1 MQICGTPKEIMDI
14 KDKIYNLRKKSRLS
28 QEDLSFKLGVS
39 RQTVSKWEA
48 GFVQPSFENLK
59 SLCDVFQVS
68 LSYFEEVAD
77 CADEAAADVDDG
89 TSSVDDENADN
100 IATVS
105 DEKLQT
111 PEKSEAKTRVIY
123 IISAVILSVLS
134 AIMLVLSVVVGLV
147 AFSSN
152 SGDVTVS
159 NYKFDT
165 WAFVFCIA
173 AFVLFLAFAIVLSA
187 RASKCTKNTEC

>member
-1 MQICGTPKEIMDI
+1 MDI
-14 KDKIYNLRKKSRLS
+14 KDKIYNLRKKSGLS
-28 QEDLSFKLGVS
+28 QEDLGFKLGVS

-68 LSYFEEVAD
+68 LSYFEEVSD
-77 CADEAAADVDDG
+77 CTDEAAADVDDDA
-89 TSSVDDENADN
+89 SSVADENADN
-100 IATVS
+100 VATVS
-105 DEKLQT
+105 DEKPKT
-111 PEKSEAKTRVIY
+111 PEKNDIKTRAIY
-123 IISAVILSVLS
+123 ITSAVILSVLS

-173 AFVLFLAFAIVLSA
+173 AFVLFFVFAIVLSI
-187 RASKCTKNTEC
+187 RASKCQKNTEC

>member
-1 MQICGTPKEIMDI
+1 MCG
-14 KDKIYNLRKKSRLS
+14 RS
-28 QEDLSFKLGVS
+28 G
-39 RQTVSKWEA
+39 
-48 GFVQPSFENLK
+48 
-59 SLCDVFQVS
+59 
-68 LSYFEEVAD
+68 
-77 CADEAAADVDDG
+77 ADVDDD

-100 IATVS
+100 VATVS
-105 DEKLQT
+105 DEKPKT
-111 PEKSEAKTRVIY
+111 PEKNDIKTRAIY
-123 IISAVILSVLS
+123 ITSAVILSVLS

-173 AFVLFLAFAIVLSA
+173 AFVLFFVFAIVLSI
-187 RASKCTKNTEC
+187 RASKCQKNTEC

>member
-1 MQICGTPKEIMDI
+1 MDI
-14 KDKIYNLRKKSRLS
+14 KDKIYNLRKKSGLS
-28 QEDLSFKLGVS
+28 QEDLGFKLGVS

-77 CADEAAADVDDG
+77 CANEAAADVDDDI
-89 TSSVDDENADN
+89 SSVDDENADN

-105 DEKLQT
+105 DEKPKT
-111 PEKSEAKTRVIY
+111 PEKNDIKTRAIY
-123 IISAVILSVLS
+123 ITSAVILSVLS
-134 AIMLVLSVVVGLV
+134 AIMLVLSVVVGFV

-152 SGDVTVS
+152 RGDVTVS
-159 NYKFDT
+159 NYKFDAG
-165 WAFVFCIA
+165 AFVICIV
-173 AFVLFLAFAIVLSA
+173 AFALFFSFAIVLSV
-187 RASKCTKNTEC
+187 RASKCQKNTEC

>member
-1 MQICGTPKEIMDI
+1 LG
-14 KDKIYNLRKKSRLS
+14 
-28 QEDLSFKLGVS
+28 FKLGVS

>member
-1 MQICGTPKEIMDI
+1 MDI
-14 KDKIYNLRKKSRLS
+14 KDKIYNLRKTSGLS
-28 QEDLSFKLGVS
+28 QEDLGFKLGVS

-68 LSYFEEVAD
+68 LSYFEEVSD
-77 CADEAAADVDDG
+77 CADEAAADVADD
-89 TSSVDDENADN
+89 TSSVNDENADN
-100 IATVS
+100 VATVS
-105 DEKLQT
+105 DEKPKT
-111 PEKSEAKTRVIY
+111 PEKNDIKTRAIY
-123 IISAVILSVLS
+123 ITSAVILSVLS

-165 WAFVFCIA
+165 WAFVFCIVTFA
-173 AFVLFLAFAIVLSA
+173 LFFSFAIVLSI
-187 RASKCTKNTEC
+187 RASKCQKNTEC

>member
-1 MQICGTPKEIMDI
+1 MDI
-14 KDKIYNLRKKSRLS
+14 KDKIYNLRKTSGLS
-28 QEDLSFKLGVS
+28 QEDLGFKLGVS

-68 LSYFEEVAD
+68 LSYFEEVSD
-77 CADEAAADVDDG
+77 CADEAAADVA
-89 TSSVDDENADN
+89 DENADN
-100 IATVS
+100 VATVS
-105 DEKLQT
+105 DEKPKT
-111 PEKSEAKTRVIY
+111 PEKNDIKTRAIY
-123 IISAVILSVLS
+123 ITSAVILSVLS

-173 AFVLFLAFAIVLSA
+173 AFALFFVFAIVLSI
-187 RASKCTKNTEC
+187 RASKCPKNIEC